1 VFDASGSAD
10 VALLSTF
17 SDWPRLGNDRYRHA
31 PTQQDQELHVIRR
44 IANCA
49 MLDRSCARTPFIGAT
64 ESRTVYSEQQRKEEQ
79 SVEKPFI
86 LHMFTPE
93 KNLSPFDVNMA
104 LDAGW
109 ISAIPYLNIELGE
122 VTALVQDAIFSR
134 SPSGVKRTGI
144 FIGGRDVKLA
154 MDMLAT
160 ARKAM
165 VPPFVISVLADPSGA
180 FTTAAAMVAMVER
193 ELEKRHQTSLQGRNV
208 LALGGTGPVGQIA
221 AVLSAKAGANV
232 KIVGR
237 QLERSQRIAELCNAE
252 FGNGETHI
260 QGDADANKPELMKT
274 ADVVFATA
282 AAGIEVLN
290 AELVASAPQLKVAA
304 DVNAVPPSGI
314 AGLGP
319 HHAGTEIEGSRSGAV
334 GVGALAI
341 GNIKYQ
347 TQHRLLNLMRFQLR
361 QSDKPVFL
369 DYNDA
374 FEVARE
380 YVKKL

>member
-1 VFDASGSAD
+1 
-10 VALLSTF
+10 
-17 SDWPRLGNDRYRHA
+17 
-31 PTQQDQELHVIRR
+31 
-44 IANCA
+44 
-49 MLDRSCARTPFIGAT
+49 M
-64 ESRTVYSEQQRKEEQ
+64 
-79 SVEKPFI
+79 EKPFI

-134 SPSGVKRTGI
+134 GPSGVRRTGI

-154 MDMLAT
+154 MDMLRT
-160 ARKAM
+160 AKKSM
-165 VPPFVISVLADPSGA
+165 VPPFVISVFADPSGA

-193 ELEKRHQTSLQGRNV
+193 ELEKRHQTNLQGKNV

-232 KIVGR
+232 KIIGR
-237 QLERSQRIAELCNAE
+237 QLERAQKIAELCNAE
-252 FGNGETHI
+252 FGDGQTNI
-260 QGDADANKPELMKT
+260 QGDADANKSELIKT

-282 AAGIEVLN
+282 AAGIEVLS
-290 AELVASAPQLKVAA
+290 AELVAAAPQLKVAA

-319 HHAGTEIEGSRSGAV
+319 HHKGTEIEGSRSGAV

-341 GNIKYQ
+341 GNVKYQ
-347 TQHRLLNLMRFQLR
+347 TQHKLLNKMRFQLR

-380 YVKKL
+380 YAKRH